1 MNEADCRAEAARAE
15 KENPKWM
22 VLFGVYSKQ
31 FVGFPL
37 FAVPPGTLVIAQY
50 PGALPRRFREVENA
64 YLKRKGE
71 S

>member
-1 MNEADCRAEAARAE
+1 MNDADCRAVAARTE
-15 KENPKWM
+15 KENPRWI

-50 PGALPRRFREVENA
+50 PGALPKRFREVEKA
-64 YLKRKGE
+64 YLAKGG
-71 S
+71 